1 MCISS
6 ILIID
11 RKKCPETQRNV
22 RKIGTWSGLYDTC
35 RFVWI
40 EKSINCGFHV
50 DAENH
55 NVIYLSE
62 LGYYLDHCFSSLP
75 IACENIRFSSL
86 LAAGDVSRKTSAE
99 EWMFSQDSL
108 PSTWGDSRIEETGMR
123 VLLLWGVNFKISSHL
138 GCSG

>member
-86 LAAGDVSRKTSAE
+86 FAAGDVSRKTSQLRGARRNGCFRRLACLAPE
-99 EWMFSQDSL
+99 GTL
-108 PSTWGDSRIEETGMR
+108 VEETGMR
-123 VLLLWGVNFKISSHL
+123 VLLLWV
-138 GCSG
+138 

>member
-62 LGYYLDHCFSSLP
+62 LGCYLDHCFSSPP

-86 LAAGDVSRKTSAE
+86 FAAGDVSRKSPQRRRARRNGCFRRLIE
-99 EWMFSQDSL
+99 RGLNLLQYRYSNIFSNEKKVQ
-108 PSTWGDSRIEETGMR
+108 
-123 VLLLWGVNFKISSHL
+123 
-138 GCSG
+138 